1 MKKKKKKKKKDILEV
16 RRTEMRT
23 ESNCSIPSLQHNIHK
38 SPRVPSHSLL
48 LVPNARCYVTLVPP
62 QKFPFSSPL
71 LPCSC
76 VRRHLLTIHC
86 MKAAE
91 IDAYPSSESCKE
103 HRLGWPRSSVSFVF
117 CSVCCQRI
125 PRQADRQDP
134 LPACD
139 DSCVLKL
146 KAHHNITDP
155 RWKTRSQ
162 SQT

>member
-1 MKKKKKKKKKDILEV
+1 
-16 RRTEMRT
+16 MRT

-86 MKAAE
+86 MKAAA

-139 DSCVLKL
+139 NSCVLKL